1 MICELHM
8 PPMNSN
14 KYQHMKSKPTS
25 FFSSGAFMF
34 FWMLLVAPSTLSL
47 FAQQINPKILEFT
60 QICAGG
66 PHPNKPGQVFNEYQ
80 ASFSIVGFASDV
92 IFRVELSDPTGSFAT
107 PTATTALGPLP
118 TTPPDTA
125 TDKTLV
131 FAVPTNLVGSN
142 TYKLRVVSSTN
153 IASQPFTIGGTAGVK
168 TFSAYYEA
176 YTGPFAINNN
186 QPTVSFC
193 IGGKVI
199 LTVYNPTPSIP
210 NSSPANYPQL
220 KYSWYKDN
228 VLISGQSSSSLEVNA
243 AGVYFA
249 KLDYGLCSD
258 DNYRSQGVTVTSAS
272 GASAVITSSSGN
284 PFCASLGNTTLAV
297 TGGNSY
303 VWKKDN
309 VIIDGA
315 ISQTYLTNLAGV
327 YTCDVDFGG
336 CKSTGTIDLKVLK
349 TNSTIS
355 GVDVVKVN
363 NITEGETLNAII
375 TSDAAV
381 PSYQWFLNGVAL
393 SGADKSSLD
402 ITDEGKYKGVVTQT
416 TGCIISDEFPF
427 EVSFKVNLNVPKI
440 SNIVTPNGDG
450 VNDTWIIPDKYLA
463 GTNTHIVIL
472 SSFGEIVYQTDNY
485 DNYNG
490 WPQTAIEFNN
500 FNPVYYYIITPTGE
514 SAKKGSITLL
524 K

>member
-1 MICELHM
+1 
-8 PPMNSN
+8 MNSN
-14 KYQHMKSKPTS
+14 KYQHMKSKPTP
-25 FFSSGAFMF
+25 FFSSCTFMF
-34 FWMLLVAPSTLSL
+34 FCLLLVLPSTQWL
-47 FAQQINPKILEFT
+47 FAQQINPKILEFNR
-60 QICAGG
+60 ICAGG
-66 PHPNKPGQVFNEYQ
+66 PHPTKAGEVFNEYQ
-80 ASFSIVGFASDV
+80 ASFSITGFTSDV
-92 IFRVELSDPTGSFAT
+92 TFRVELSDPTGSFTT
-107 PTATTALGPLP
+107 PIATTALGPLP
-118 TTPPDTA
+118 QTPPDTA

-142 TYKLRVVSSTN
+142 AYKLRVVSSSN
-153 IASQPFTIGGTAGVK
+153 VASQPFTIKGTASTK
-168 TFSAYYEA
+168 TFSVYYLA
-176 YTGPFAINNN
+176 YTDSFSINNN
-186 QPTVSFC
+186 LPTVSFC
-193 IGGKVI
+193 IGGKVAI
-199 LTVYNPTPSIP
+199 TVYNPTPSIP
-210 NSSPANYPQL
+210 NSSPGNYPQL
-220 KYSWYKDN
+220 AYSWYKDD
-228 VLISGQSSSSLEVNA
+228 VLISGQNSSSLDVNS

-258 DNYRSQGVTVTSAS
+258 DNYRSQSVTVTSAA

-315 ISQTYLTNLAGV
+315 ISQTYQTSLTGV

-349 TNSTIS
+349 TNSVIS
-355 GVDVVKVN
+355 GVDIDKVN
-363 NITEGETLNAII
+363 NIVEGEALNATI
-375 TSDAAV
+375 TSDAAS
-381 PSYQWFLNGVAL
+381 PSYQWLLNGTAIL
-393 SGADKSSLD
+393 GADKSFLD
-402 ITDEGKYKGVVTQT
+402 ITAQGKYIGRVTQN
-416 TGCIISDEFPF
+416 TGCIITDEFPF

-472 SSFGEIVYQTDNY
+472 SSLGEIVYQTDDY

-490 WPQTAIEFNN
+490 WPQTSIEFNN

>member
-1 MICELHM
+1 
-8 PPMNSN
+8 MNSN

-25 FFSSGAFMF
+25 FISSSAFMF
-34 FWMLLVAPSTLSL
+34 FWMLLILHSTQSA
-47 FAQQINPKILEFT
+47 FAQQINPKILNFF

-66 PHPNKPGQVFNEYQ
+66 PHPNKPGEIFNEYQ
-80 ASFSIVGFASDV
+80 ASFSVVGFTSDV
-92 IFRVELSDPTGSFAT
+92 IFRVELSDSTGSFT
-107 PTATTALGPLP
+107 SPISTTVLTALPGTPL
-118 TTPPDTA
+118 DTA
-125 TDKTLV
+125 TDKTLT
-131 FAVPTNLVGSN
+131 FAVPTNLIGSN

-153 IASQPFTIGGTAGVK
+153 IASQPFTISGTTSTK
-168 TFSAYYEA
+168 IFPAYYKA
-176 YTGPFAINNN
+176 FSDSFSINNK
-186 QPTVSFC
+186 QPSASFC
-193 IGGKVI
+193 TGGSVT
-199 LTVYNPTPSIP
+199 LSVDNPTPDVT
-210 NSSPANYPQL
+210 NSSPVNYPQL
-220 KYSWYKDN
+220 KYNWYKDD
-228 VLISGQSSSSLEVNA
+228 VLIPGQTSSSLVNISA
-243 AGVYFA
+243 AGVYYA
-249 KLDYGLCSD
+249 AIDYGLCTG
-258 DNYRSQGVTVTSAS
+258 NYLSQTVTVAGAS
-272 GASAVITSSSGN
+272 GSGAVITSSSGN

-315 ISQTYLTNLAGV
+315 ISQTYQTSLTGV

-349 TNSTIS
+349 TNSLIS
-355 GVDVVKVN
+355 GVVTDKVN
-363 NITEGETLNAII
+363 NIVEGETLNATI
-375 TSDAAV
+375 TSDATS
-381 PSYQWFLNGVAL
+381 PSYQWFLEDVAIP
-393 SGADKSSLD
+393 GADKNFID
-402 ITDEGKYKGVVTQT
+402 ITAQGKYKGVVTQN

-450 VNDTWIIPDKYLA
+450 INDTWIIPDKYLA
-463 GTNTHIVIL
+463 GTNTDIVIL
-472 SSFGEIVYQTDNY
+472 SSLGEIVYQTNNY

-490 WPQTAIEFNN
+490 WPQTAVEFNN